1 MDASSGLNGQ
11 SIQQHKWSRYRAPIL
26 AVSAAIIVAVS
37 FWIGALTSFNLMVLR
52 SNIDAIIKINEEL
65 PRLKNQIEL
74 ITNELIEENSKLEL
88 SRQTKE
94 KVEKDTKDFMA
105 QADTAKREKTQAESG
120 KAVAEKDKTK
130 LENESL
136 ALQKNNEAL
145 ENAIKVTEAR
155 LKDLE
160 LRQKKSEAD
169 VSSAEVKARD
179 TQSRLDDLN
188 SKSQRAE
195 AALATKN
202 EDLASKR
209 ENVAIAESR
218 FKQIESQS
226 ETLKADKDKIEQ
238 QIQQQ
243 KQEKSSLDR
252 DVQQLRLDKKAA
264 ENEKAKAES
273 DALGRAKEVQRLK
286 DILDE
291 QNAKIS
297 DAAKKSTELER
308 KNAGLEGSLDSLTKA
323 KETAIRELELKRT
336 EIAEFVQRLNELKD
350 QEKKILEK
358 LTKELRT
365 STEAPSMSQST
376 PK

>member
-1 MDASSGLNGQ
+1 
-11 SIQQHKWSRYRAPIL
+11 
-26 AVSAAIIVAVS
+26 
-37 FWIGALTSFNLMVLR
+37 MVLR